1 VGAQPR
7 FDRRPLAVAVTSDG
21 RRVQVP
27 FSADEASP
35 LSLIRSILVVIEGL
49 IGLLIPDTRRVNGGT
64 RRNSRP

>member
-1 VGAQPR
+1 M
-7 FDRRPLAVAVTSDG
+7 AVAVTSDG

-27 FSADEASP
+27 FGDEAPP

-49 IGLLIPDTRRVNGGT
+49 IGLLISDTRRVNGGT